1 MVHTCGTVREN
12 AFVITRI
19 AAAALLTM
27 GVLWGTAT
35 ASAKTPLAWVGTWA
49 AAQVTPAATGLS
61 HTGFKDE
68 TVRDIVRT
76 SVGGSEIRL
85 RISNVFGTKPLTIN
99 DVRVALSGT
108 GAAML
113 AGSSHRVTFG
123 GRDTVT
129 IPVGKREFS
138 DPVKLGVG
146 AEHDLTVSI
155 YAKQATGPATWHPAA
170 IATSY
175 YSTVGDHTAAAGAAA
190 FPHKIGAWYF
200 LDGVDVV
207 NPAVGGAVVAF
218 GASTSDGVGST
229 LNGNERYTDDLARR
243 LLQLPAG
250 LRMSVLNAGISGNQ
264 VLADSKGTAGQSAL
278 NRFYRDAI
286 QQTGVRVIILWEG
299 TNDIGEHPG
308 INAAQLID
316 AYLQLIAM
324 AHSRGIAVIGATLQP
339 DQGASYYTPQGNQV
353 RRAVNHWIRSSGAFD
368 AVADFDAVLRDP
380 QDPAAMLPAY
390 DSGDHL
396 HPNDAG
402 YKAIANSINLQELVS
417 LESS

>member
-1 MVHTCGTVREN
+1 
-12 AFVITRI
+12 VIRRI
-19 AAAALLTM
+19 AAAAALLMT
-27 GVLWGTAT
+27 VALWGTAK
-35 ASAKTPLAWVGTWA
+35 ASAGTPLDWVGTWA
-49 AAQVTPAATGLS
+49 AAPVAPAATGLS

-99 DVRVALSGT
+99 DLRVALSGA
-108 GAAML
+108 GAAMV

-129 IPVGKREFS
+129 IPAGKREFS

-155 YAKQATGPATWHPAA
+155 YVKQATGPATWHPAA
-170 IATSY
+170 IASSY
-175 YSTVGDHTAAAGAAA
+175 YSTAGDHTAAAGAAA

-207 NPAVGGAVVAF
+207 NPAIAGAVVAF

-250 LRMSVLNAGISGNQ
+250 QRMSVLNAGISGNQ

-286 QQTGVRVIILWEG
+286 AQTGVRVIILWEG
-299 TNDIGEHPG
+299 TNDIGEHPD
-308 INAAQLID
+308 IQASQLIG
-316 AYLQLIAM
+316 AYQQLIEM
-324 AHSRGIAVIGATLQP
+324 AHNPGIAIVGATLQP

-353 RRAVNHWIRSSGAFD
+353 RRAVNRWIRTSGDFD

-402 YKAIANSINLQELVS
+402 YQAVASSIDRQELAWLGQRFS
-417 LESS
+417 G

>member
-1 MVHTCGTVREN
+1 MRACGIVREN

-19 AAAALLTM
+19 AAAALLSTI
-27 GVLWGTAT
+27 VPWAPAT
-35 ASAKTPLAWVGTWA
+35 ASASTPLAWVGTWA
-49 AAQVTPAATGLS
+49 AAQVAPATTGLS
-61 HTGFKDE
+61 HTGFRDE

-85 RISNVFGTKPLTIN
+85 RISNVFGSKPLTIS
-99 DVRVALSGT
+99 DVRVSPRGT
-108 GAAML
+108 GAATVL
-113 AGSSHRVTFG
+113 ASSHRVTFG

-129 IPVGKREFS
+129 IPAGKREFS

-146 AEHDLTVSI
+146 AERDLAVSI
-155 YAKQATGPATWHPAA
+155 YVKQATGPATWHPAA

-175 YSTVGDHTAAAGAAA
+175 YSTAGDHSAAAGAAA
-190 FPHKIGAWYF
+190 FPHKTGAWFF

-207 NPAVGGAVVAF
+207 NPAVAGAVVAF

-229 LNGNERYTDDLARR
+229 LNGNDRYTDDLARR
-243 LLQLPAG
+243 LLRLPAG
-250 LRMSVLNAGISGNQ
+250 QRMSVLNAGISGNQ
-264 VLADSKGTAGQSAL
+264 LLVDSTGTAGQSAL
-278 NRFYRDAI
+278 DRFYRDAI

-299 TNDIGEHPG
+299 TNDIGEHSG
-308 INAAQLID
+308 IKAGQLID

-339 DQGASYYTPQGNQV
+339 DQGASYYTDQGNQV
-353 RRAVNHWIRSSGAFD
+353 RRAVNRWIRNSAVFD

-380 QDPAAMLPAY
+380 FDPAEMLPAY

-402 YKAIANSINLQELVS
+402 YQAIASAIDTGELTWLAS
-417 LESS
+417 N